1 MAIIPIYHVV
11 ADNYPVDPNTL
22 DIKEGMFVALNG
34 ANGVRRVTTG
44 DQGKVIGIAGD
55 TKSSSASSMP
65 GIYPGWQNRV
75 SDSFDE
81 TKASAKLTVYHSGGK
96 FATDQFVTTNLDAS
110 HLGQYLLVSEST
122 GTLALDGATKTAN
135 TVAQLTRPA
144 GLYPSGV
151 PGIDIEQSGGTI
163 GFNDINGDMAL
174 RGDNSNQY
182 IEFKLLI

>member
-1 MAIIPIYHVV
+1 MALIEIYHVV
-11 ADNYPVDPNTL
+11 ADNYAVDPNTL
-22 DIKEGMFVALNG
+22 EIKEGMFVALNG

-44 DQGKVIGIAGD
+44 DQGKVLGVAGD
-55 TKSSSASSMP
+55 TKSTSASALP
-65 GIYPGWQNRV
+65 GVYPGWQNRV

-96 FATDQFVTTNLDAS
+96 FATDQFVTTNLDAA
-110 HLGQYLLVSEST
+110 HLGQFLLVSEST

-135 TVAQLTRPA
+135 TVAQLVKAA
-144 GLYPSGV
+144 GTYPSGV
-151 PGIDIEQSGGTI
+151 PGVDL
-163 GFNDINGDMAL
+163 NGDMAL